1 MKVVL
6 DIKNIK
12 LEKLN
17 SVEYAHFIKS
27 MLDLVKNVGLEHLN
41 LEQEVYNKL
50 LKYQEYLTEA
60 TRQSRYSKETKKINE
75 WDKQRSKYMVYLLSS
90 FKLEQKNPLEI
101 RREAGTILYGA
112 LKNYAG
118 IHTLP
123 LGQKTQT
130 IEGFLLD
137 IKKPELAPH
146 LNTLGLGNTVRL
158 LTEANTECYKLT
170 TGRAENQLSNVLINS
185 KKVRKEATELYRYL
199 VKCVSG
205 QHMVSQSEESANFIK
220 LLNKLVSDTMS
231 SNKQRLS
238 QGTSNKKVNKT
249 TEIKNQV

>member
-1 MKVVL
+1 M
-6 DIKNIK
+6 
-12 LEKLN
+12 
-17 SVEYAHFIKS
+17 
-27 MLDLVKNVGLEHLN
+27 
-41 LEQEVYNKL
+41 
-50 LKYQEYLTEA
+50 
-60 TRQSRYSKETKKINE
+60 
-75 WDKQRSKYMVYLLSS
+75 
-90 FKLEQKNPLEI
+90 
-101 RREAGTILYGA
+101 
-112 LKNYAG
+112 
-118 IHTLP
+118 P

-158 LTEANTECYKLT
+158 LTEANAECYKLT

-199 VKCVSG
+199 VKCVLG

-249 TEIKNQV
+249 TEIKN